1 MAKNNSRDQKGAAIR
16 FKNKF
21 ANAFRGLAIAF
32 KEETT
37 LLLYLIITIAAVAV
51 GIFLTTGGF
60 FTTIH
65 WAILTLTIGVV
76 VGFELINTAIENFVD
91 LLSFE
96 YNIKAKKIKDICAAA
111 SVLNSIAAFLV
122 GCFLFIEPI
131 LEQINVW
138 IQ

>member
-1 MAKNNSRDQKGAAIR
+1 MAKRNSRNQKGAAIR

-21 ANAFRGLAIAF
+21 ANAFRGLVIAF

-37 LLLYLIITIAAVAV
+37 LSFYLIITIAAVAL
-51 GIFLTTGGF
+51 GIFLTTGGYF
-60 FTTIH
+60 STTS
-65 WAILTLTIGVV
+65 WAILSLTIGVV

-111 SVLNSIAAFLV
+111 SILNSIAAFLV
-122 GCFLFIEPI
+122 GCFLFIEP
-131 LEQINVW
+131 LVNQISAW
-138 IQ
+138 I